1 MRAYFIKRLLQMI
14 PVLLIVTFLVFA
26 MLLMIPGDPVRAII
40 GSSEA
45 LDKEQM
51 ELLRKELHFDKPIP
65 VQYGIWLGKILRGD
79 FGKSNLTKRPVIED
93 LKDRFPVTLQ
103 LGFTAWLLSI
113 FIALPAGI
121 VSAVKRGSKADFVA
135 TILSIGG
142 VAIPGFFLGILLI
155 LLFGVI
161 LGWLP
166 TYGYA
171 CIFSEPLDGLRHLI
185 LPAFSLGLAGAALN
199 MRQIRSSILE
209 VLAQDYIRTAR
220 SKGLTER
227 MVIWIH
233 ALKNALLPV
242 VTIMGLQIG
251 RIFGGSVV
259 IETLFSIP
267 GMGRLM
273 VDSIFQKD
281 FPVVQ
286 ACVLIVAVA
295 VLLANLITDM
305 VYAYLD
311 PRIRYG

>member
-1 MRAYFIKRLLQMI
+1 MRAYLVKRLVQMI
-14 PVLLIVTFLVFA
+14 PILVLITFLVFS
-26 MLLMIPGDPVRAII
+26 LLLLIPGDPVRAIV

-45 LDKEQM
+45 LDAEQM
-51 ELLRKELHFDKPIP
+51 EIMRKQLHFDKPIP
-65 VQYGIWLGKILRGD
+65 VQYAIWLGKVVRGD
-79 FGKSNLTKRPVIED
+79 FGNSNHTKRLVIDE

-103 LGFTAWLLSI
+103 VGFFAWLLSI
-113 FIALPAGI
+113 VIALPAGI
-121 VSAVKRGSKADFVA
+121 IAAVKRGSKADFTA

-166 TYGYA
+166 TLGYVSFFKDPVGA
-171 CIFSEPLDGLRHLI
+171 ITHQL
-185 LPAFSLGLAGAALN
+185 LPAFSLGLANAAMN
-199 MRQIRSSILE
+199 MRQIRSSLLE

-251 RIFGGSVV
+251 RLFGGSVV

-267 GMGRLM
+267 GMGRLI

-286 ACVLIVAVA
+286 ACVLILALA

-305 VYAYLD
+305 IYAYLD
-311 PRIRYG
+311 PRIRYE